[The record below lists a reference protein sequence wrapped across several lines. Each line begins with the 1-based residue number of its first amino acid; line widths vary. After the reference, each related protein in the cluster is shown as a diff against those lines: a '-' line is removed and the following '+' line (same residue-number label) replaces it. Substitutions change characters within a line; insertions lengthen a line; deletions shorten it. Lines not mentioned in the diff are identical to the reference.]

1 MRTAKTRQP
10 VLECILQD
18 PAQSFRYLEHG
29 FTPGGTRWN
38 YHPEYEIQYIVET
51 SGTAVVADSIRDFRP
66 GYVAL
71 IGPDLPHDFLSDIPV
86 GAEVPLRSRVIQF
99 GDALLGPL
107 LSLPETDRVKTLLA
121 DAARGIEFHGESAI
135 AAAAIM
141 DEMSALPSGG
151 RRLLK
156 LIELLDVLASTPGHR
171 QLASV
176 NYQAQPDPRANDRVN
191 DAMQYVRDNLSDTVR
206 LGVAAEMADM
216 SDAAFSRLF
225 KRNTGHNFVD
235 YVQTIRISEACKQL
249 RLTDLP
255 ITEIASQVG
264 FQNLSNFNRA
274 FRAKRELTPSQYR
287 RRSLEQTLAP
297 P

>member
-1 MRTAKTRQP
+1 MRTARPRQP

-29 FTPGGTRWN
+29 FTLGGTRWN

-71 IGPDLPHDFLSDIPV
+71 IGPDLPHDFLSDIPA
-86 GAEVPLRSRVIQF
+86 GTEVPLRSRVIQF

-107 LSLPETDRVKTLLA
+107 LSLPETGPVRALLA
-121 DAARGIEFHGESAI
+121 DAARGIEFQGE
-135 AAAAIM
+135 AARGAATIM
-141 DEMSALPSGG
+141 DAMSVLPPGG
-151 RRLLK
+151 GRLLK
-156 LIELLDVLASTPGHR
+156 LIELLETLASAPGR
-171 QLASV
+171 LPLASL

-191 DAMQYVRDNLSDTVR
+191 DAMQYVRDNLSETVR
-206 LGVAAEMADM
+206 LSAAAEKADM
-216 SDAAFSRLF
+216 SEAAFSRLF

-274 FRAKRELTPSQYR
+274 FLRKREITPSQYR
-287 RRSLEQTLAP
+287 RRSLEQSSAP